1 MIIAI
6 LGGTGKEGAGLAL
19 RWAKAGHRVIIGSR
33 DPARAASR
41 AVEMNRLAG
50 GQTVEGMSNLLA
62 AQAGEVVVLTVPYAG
77 QRALLEEVRGALTGK
92 VVVDTV
98 VPLDPT
104 NPRRYTV
111 PPAGSAAQEAQA
123 LLPESKVVAAFHH
136 IAAHELAELGRPV
149 DSDLLVAGND
159 KAAKQQVLELGQS
172 MGLRSY
178 DVGGLEQAQTLERL
192 TPLLIGLNIRYKSK
206 RGGIRITGFP
216 PS

>member
-1 MIIAI
+1 MVIAI

-50 GQTVEGMSNLLA
+50 RQTVEGMSNLLA

-123 LLPESKVVAAFHH
+123 LLPESKVVTAFHH

>member
-1 MIIAI
+1 MVIAI

-50 GQTVEGMSNLLA
+50 RQTVEGMSNLLA

-123 LLPESKVVAAFHH
+123 LLPESKVVTAFHH

-216 PS
+216 LS

>member
-1 MIIAI
+1 MVIAI

-50 GQTVEGMSNLLA
+50 RQTVEGMSNLLA

-104 NPRRYTV
+104 NPRHYTV

-123 LLPESKVVAAFHH
+123 LLPESKVVTAFHH

>member
-1 MIIAI
+1 MVIAI

-50 GQTVEGMSNLLA
+50 RQTVEGMSNLLA

-216 PS
+216 LS

>member
-1 MIIAI
+1 MVIAI
-6 LGGTGKEGAGLAL
+6 LGGTGKEGAALAL

-50 GQTVEGMSNLLA
+50 RQTVEGMSNLLA

-172 MGLRSY
+172 TGLRSY